1 MGTFAAVKEVKLVLD
16 FKKRSKGLA
25 YVKLEDEKS
34 LNEALKEVERT
45 HMERVVKIVRAKP
58 LSEKPPREPREEGK
72 EREPRAE
79 RPRGDRVDRPRG
91 DRVDRPRGDRVDRPR
106 GDRPDRPRGDR
117 PDRPRGENRTRG
129 DRKVS
134 GDRKKEYKPRH
145 NDEHSIYIGNLSFK
159 TTEMKLGRHFE
170 KYGDIKDVRIVEDD
184 QERSRGF
191 GYVEFEDK
199 DQVEKAIA
207 ADASELDGR
216 KLRVAKVQKKERV
229 PRKRSENNQ
238 DTA

>member
-1 MGTFAAVKEVKLVLD
+1 VGTFAAVKEVKLVLD

-91 DRVDRPRGDRVDRPR
+91 
-106 GDRPDRPRGDR
+106 
-117 PDRPRGENRTRG
+117 DRPRGENRTRG

-216 KLRVAKVQKKERV
+216 KLRVAKV
-229 PRKRSENNQ
+229 
-238 DTA
+238 